1 MFEAEVFQ
9 YFILF
14 PNHFEG
20 LRLHKELKSRGVK
33 ATITPTPRRASSCCG
48 ISLLV
53 TEEYIE
59 AAKSV
64 IKTSGVQVEGI
75 FKERRSTPEVWN
87 KFC

>member
-1 MFEAEVFQ
+1 MSEAEVFQ

-59 AAKSV
+59 AAKTA
-64 IKTSGVQVEGI
+64 IEISGVQVEGI
-75 FKERRSTPEVWN
+75 YRERKPTSAEWN

>member
-9 YFILF
+9 YYILF

-75 FKERRSTPEVWN
+75 FKERRSTPAVWN